1 MVCKGEVHVEEAAVD
16 AQDGPSRRIYPLD
29 ELMPIAR
36 QLVTDHHDVICSAG
50 PSKDFSGVGVM
61 LWSDPATDHEELT
74 AALGEEVGVPV
85 VFERYVERG

>member
-1 MVCKGEVHVEEAAVD
+1 MD